1 MSQHPTPD
9 PTDRELALLKVLW
22 DREEASVRQIYE
34 ALREDLPI
42 VQNTVQ
48 AFLRTMTHKGL
59 VTYRTEGRSFV
70 YRAAIEPDATRRG
83 LLERVLT
90 SAYDGALD
98 QLVEGAMSIKA
109 PSQEE
114 LDKLQ
119 SLLTRMQAQAKGSS

>member
-1 MSQHPTPD
+1 MSQPPTPD

-22 DREEASVRQIYE
+22 ERDEATVRQIYE
-34 ALREDLPI
+34 ALRDDLPI

-48 AFLRTMTHKGL
+48 AFLRTMTDKGL

-70 YRAAIEPDATRRG
+70 YRAAIEEDATRRG
-83 LLERVLT
+83 LLERVLE

-109 PSQEE
+109 PSKQE
-114 LDKLQ
+114 LAKLQ
-119 SLLTRMQAQAKGSS
+119 SLLTRMKAKHGKSK